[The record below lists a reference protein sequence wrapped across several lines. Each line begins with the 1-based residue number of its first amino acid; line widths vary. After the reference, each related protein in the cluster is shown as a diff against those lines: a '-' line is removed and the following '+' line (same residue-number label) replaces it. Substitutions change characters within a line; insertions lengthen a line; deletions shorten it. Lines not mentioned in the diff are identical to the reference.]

1 MAQRKGGTNNG
12 QETVETKGNM
22 EEGVPAE
29 AENLMR
35 SREVAEKNKDKETQ
49 EEEEEKEAN
58 GGILNNLISNLM
70 GATTTVDGKSGENI
84 KKSECEDEDEDEK
97 KRESSGAGILE
108 KIISHLP
115 GTLFCFIN
123 GADLISSSTTIVNSI
138 YIRIYANTMR
148 RSYLGFGPME
158 FVVSLWELILHS

>member
-22 EEGVPAE
+22 EEGVPE

-49 EEEEEKEAN
+49 EEEEEEKEAN

-115 GTLFCFIN
+115 GTLFYFIN
-123 GADLISSSTTIVNSI
+123 GADLSSSTKIVKSI
-138 YIRIYANTMR
+138 
-148 RSYLGFGPME
+148 
-158 FVVSLWELILHS
+158 